1 MKLRKLCK
9 YSVVFSMMSVMAFGL
24 AGCGDSATGAS
35 NTNGSN
41 SKVVTGTLSKDVLIV
56 GLDDNFPP
64 MGYRDENG
72 DIVGFDVDFAKAFG
86 EKIGKEIEFQT
97 IDWTM
102 KEAELDAGNIDF
114 IWNGYSINDER
125 KAQVDFSVPY
135 LKNKQIIIT
144 LADSA
149 INTKADLAD
158 KVVGAQA
165 GSTAVEAVEAQ
176 PEVMET
182 FKDGKVVTY
191 ENNNDALMDLEAG
204 RLEAVVADEVLVN
217 YYISKKGEG
226 KFKILTD
233 NFGEEEYGVGMKKGE
248 TELVETLNKAYE
260 ELKADGTM
268 AEISEKWF
276 GEDITQ

>member
-1 MKLRKLCK
+1 MKLIKLCK
-9 YSVVFSMMSVMAFGL
+9 YTVVFSMVSSMAFGFV
-24 AGCGDSATGAS
+24 GCGGSAANSANVSDSEATAL
-35 NTNGSN
+35 N
-41 SKVVTGTLSKDVLIV
+41 KDVLIV

-86 EKIGKEIEFQT
+86 EKLGKEIEFQT

-102 KEAELDAGNIDF
+102 KEAELEAGNIDF

-135 LKNKQIIIT
+135 LKNQQIIIT

-149 INTKADLAD
+149 INTKADLAN

-165 GSTAVEAVEAQ
+165 GSTAVEAVENQ

-226 KFKILTD
+226 KFKILTE
-233 NFGEEEYGVGMKKGE
+233 NFGEEEYGVGMKKGD
-248 TELVETLNKAYE
+248 TKLVEALNDTYKA
-260 ELKADGTM
+260 LKEDGTM

>member
-9 YSVVFSMMSVMAFGL
+9 YMVVFSMMSVIAFGL
-24 AGCGDSATGAS
+24 VGCGDSATGAA
-35 NTNGSN
+35 NTNVGDSETV
-41 SKVVTGTLSKDVLIV
+41 KGALSKDVLIV

-64 MGYRDENG
+64 MGYRNESG

-135 LKNKQIIIT
+135 LKNTQIIIT

-149 INTKADLAD
+149 INTKADLTD

-165 GSTAVEAVEAQ
+165 GSTAVGAVEAQ
-176 PEVMET
+176 PDVMAT
-182 FKDGKVVTY
+182 FKDGKVITY

-217 YYISKKGEG
+217 YYISKKGKG

-233 NFGEEEYGVGMKKGE
+233 NFGEEEYGVGMKKGD
-248 TELVETLNKAYE
+248 TELVETFNKVYE

-268 AEISEKWF
+268 AQISEEWF

>member
-1 MKLRKLCK
+1 MKLIKLCK
-9 YSVVFSMMSVMAFGL
+9 YTVVFSMVSSMAFGFV
-24 AGCGDSATGAS
+24 GCGGSAANSANASDSEATAL
-35 NTNGSN
+35 N
-41 SKVVTGTLSKDVLIV
+41 KDVLIV

-86 EKIGKEIEFQT
+86 EKLGKEIEFQT

-135 LKNKQIIIT
+135 LKNQQIIIT

-149 INTKADLAD
+149 INTKADLAN

-165 GSTAVEAVEAQ
+165 GSTAVEAVENQ

-226 KFKILTD
+226 KFKILTE
-233 NFGEEEYGVGMKKGE
+233 NFGEEEYGVGMKKGD
-248 TELVETLNKAYE
+248 TKLVEALNDTYKA
-260 ELKADGTM
+260 LKEDGTM